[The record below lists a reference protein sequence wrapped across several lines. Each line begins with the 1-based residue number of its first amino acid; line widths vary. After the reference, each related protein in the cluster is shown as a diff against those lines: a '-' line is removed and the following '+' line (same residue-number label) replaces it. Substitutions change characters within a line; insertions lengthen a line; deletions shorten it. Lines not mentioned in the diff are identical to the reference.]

1 MFLLAKSNPAKFG
14 MTSKKVNKIKKFCDK
29 CYSNFLCGNLFTNY
43 LTGLIGSIEE
53 DSKNSQ
59 QKVDPINKNKEF
71 MENFHEYL
79 TKKIGKIQML
89 LSNPNDMTSHS
100 EYLNLLMMYALNRRL
115 FETKDQERE
124 IYKKI
129 WALQKDC
136 PLIIIY
142 NNLKC
147 SPGKFLL
154 EVCALKK
161 KSKSLDPKGVGPFL
175 QNETKNRNA

>member
-1 MFLLAKSNPAKFG
+1 M
-14 MTSKKVNKIKKFCDK
+14 
-29 CYSNFLCGNLFTNY
+29 
-43 LTGLIGSIEE
+43 
-53 DSKNSQ
+53 
-59 QKVDPINKNKEF
+59 DPINKNKEF

-79 TKKIGKIQML
+79 TKKIVKIQTAL
-89 LSNPNDMTSHS
+89 NNPYDMTSHS

-115 FETKDQERE
+115 FATKDQERE

-129 WALQKDC
+129 WALQKEC

-154 EVCALKK
+154 EVVPLTK
-161 KSKSLDPKGVGPFL
+161 KSKSLDPKELGPFL
-175 QNETKNRNA
+175 KKETETRNALF